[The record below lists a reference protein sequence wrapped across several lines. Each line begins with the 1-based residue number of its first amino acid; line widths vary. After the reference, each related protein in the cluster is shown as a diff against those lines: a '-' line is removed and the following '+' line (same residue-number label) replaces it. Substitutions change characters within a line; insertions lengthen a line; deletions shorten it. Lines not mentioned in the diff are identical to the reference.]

1 MKKTRAQLWDEKRD
15 LFKRMNDIQDA
26 ASERGEARNAAED
39 TEYDAH
45 AARIQAIEAI
55 MRQEDEHAERTRS
68 LTEPTN
74 HRNLNDPEEG
84 EDQSPV
90 RSKAYARAF
99 DRYMRFGERGLGAEH
114 MEALRAGVDDST
126 RENRTLSALTGS
138 AGGYLIPPTF
148 LNTINETKKFF
159 GGALAAGI
167 EVLNTAGGED
177 IFYPTNDDTASVGE
191 LIAEGGAVS
200 TGDVTFGQR
209 KLSAYMASSKMV
221 KVPLQLLADEA
232 FGLESF
238 LGRRFGERLGRLAN
252 QLFTTGTG
260 ASQPQGMATGA
271 TSGVTAASATAIT
284 TTELIDLEHSVDPA
298 YRDPSRCKYMWNDA
312 TLAKLRKLTDG
323 AGRPLW
329 EPSLKEGVASTL
341 NGYQY
346 IVNNDMPASTAALKA
361 VLFGDF
367 FEFYIARFAGGIV
380 TFRLAELYMANL
392 QQGFFAIERF
402 DGGIKNTSAVKA
414 MTMHA

>member
-26 ASERGEARNAAED
+26 ASERGEARNAAEE

-55 MRQEDEHAERTRS
+55 MRQEDEHAERSRS
-68 LTEPTN
+68 LTDPNRT
-74 HRNLNDPEEG
+74 RDLTDPEEAA
-84 EDQSPV
+84 ETSAL
-90 RSKAYARAF
+90 RSKAYGRAF
-99 DRYMRFGERGLGAEH
+99 DRFMRFGDRGLTAEH
-114 MEALRAGVDDST
+114 QDALRAGIDGDVQQ
-126 RENRTLSALTGS
+126 RTLSALTGS

-148 LNTINETKKFF
+148 LSTINETKKFY

-200 TGDVTFGQR
+200 TGDVSFGQR

-221 KVPLQLLADEA
+221 KVPLQLLADES
-232 FGLESF
+232 FGLEGF

-271 TSGVTAASATAIT
+271 SNGKTAASATAIT
-284 TTELIDLEHSVDPA
+284 STELIDLEHSVDPA

-329 EPSLKEGVASTL
+329 EPSLKEGVPSTL

-346 IVNNDMPASTAALKA
+346 IVNNDMPASTAGLKA
-361 VLFGDF
+361 ILFGDF
-367 FEFYIARFAGGIV
+367 SEFYIARFAGGIV
-380 TFRLAELYMANL
+380 TFRLAELYVANL

-414 MTMHA
+414 LTMA

>member
-26 ASERGEARNAAED
+26 ASERGEARNEAEER
-39 TEYDAH
+39 EYDAH
-45 AARIQAIEAI
+45 AARIQEIEAI
-55 MRQEDEHAERTRS
+55 MRQEDEHAERSRS
-68 LTEPTN
+68 LTEPT
-74 HRNLNDPEEG
+74 RNRDLTDRDEEDG
-84 EDQSPV
+84 SAL

-99 DRYMRFGERGLGAEH
+99 DRFMRMGERAGAEH
-114 MEALRAGVDDST
+114 MEVLRAGLDDGT

-148 LNTINETKKFF
+148 LNVINETKKFY
-159 GGALAAGI
+159 GGAIAAGI
-167 EVLNTAGGED
+167 EILNTTSGED
-177 IFYPTNDDTASVGE
+177 IFYPTNDDTANVGE

-200 TGDVTFGQR
+200 TGDVSFGQR

-221 KVPLQLLADEA
+221 KVPLQLLADES
-232 FGLESF
+232 FGLEAF

-260 ASQPQGMATGA
+260 ASQPQGMVTGA
-271 TSGVTAASATAIT
+271 TSGVTTAAATAIT

-298 YRDPSRCKYMWNDA
+298 YRDPARCKYMWNDA

-329 EPSLKEGVASTL
+329 EPSLKEGVPSTL

-346 IVNNDMPASTAALKA
+346 IVNNDMPASTASLKA

-367 FEFYIARFAGGIV
+367 NEFYIARFAGGIV
-380 TFRLAELYMANL
+380 TFRLAELYVANL